1 MGGPGQV
8 ESFIADPFHVSRL
21 LGTQNQNISI
31 AASGMVIAPVNQAA
45 QEIENISGSKE
56 TPVLASIVFPQ
67 LGPDIRITPF
77 SYSELNFDTLLKN
90 VQKEHS
96 DITDVAFDQEVIKQ
110 VMGRQFDMQNI
121 KCAVFMSNMQEIKQT
136 SLFIQSL
143 SRVSQKKMAIG
154 GCIGN
159 LAHDSFDNTFED
171 LNDMLKSFDRYTE
184 DNPNKYAHTVGMIF
198 AGANV
203 QAASILLATKVNTK
217 AKVEKELKKLK
228 DLKWDETKSAA
239 FMFACC
245 GRGRHFYKGKAHV
258 ESEVFQR
265 LFPKTPLIGIF
276 GNGEIGLTFC
286 PEESEDQTHEKEE
299 EETGSAAKRSKTE
312 VNRRLSLRE
321 FSHSFTT
328 VFVLL
333 SFD

>member
-136 SLFIQSL
+136 WIIRITVIISYNMWFEKLFQL
-143 SRVSQKKMAIG
+143 
-154 GCIGN
+154 
-159 LAHDSFDNTFED
+159 
-171 LNDMLKSFDRYTE
+171 LNR
-184 DNPNKYAHTVGMIF
+184 A
-198 AGANV
+198 
-203 QAASILLATKVNTK
+203 
-217 AKVEKELKKLK
+217 
-228 DLKWDETKSAA
+228 W
-239 FMFACC
+239 C
-245 GRGRHFYKGKAHV
+245 
-258 ESEVFQR
+258 
-265 LFPKTPLIGIF
+265 
-276 GNGEIGLTFC
+276 
-286 PEESEDQTHEKEE
+286 
-299 EETGSAAKRSKTE
+299 
-312 VNRRLSLRE
+312 
-321 FSHSFTT
+321 
-328 VFVLL
+328 
-333 SFD
+333 